1 MSLANNLKQQQEF
14 SQNKIIVAEM
24 FEGLDAEKVK
34 ALAVALRKVLV
45 NVQREHGIKL
55 RTGGGRKKKLSPTTN

>member
-24 FEGLDAEKVK
+24 LDGLDAEKVK
-34 ALAVALRKVLV
+34 ALAVALRQVFV
-45 NVQREHGIKL
+45 DVQREHGIKL
-55 RTGGGRKKKLSPTTN
+55 RHGGGRKKMLSPTTN